1 VITDHERLRDA
12 DLASRVAKG
21 GRDALEQVYNQVGGA
36 VKTIAWR
43 VLRDEAL
50 AEDVVQEVF
59 MTFWREPE
67 RYDEGRGSLR
77 TYLITMAHRKA
88 VDVVRSE
95 SARFRREERDPA
107 PVQADID
114 EEVWALQVGERVRSA
129 LAELG
134 EGERE
139 AISLA
144 YLGGMSYVEVAQR
157 LGAPEGTVK
166 SRIRSG
172 MKKLSETLEEV
183 RGT

>member
-1 VITDHERLRDA
+1 VITDHERQRDA
-12 DLASRVAKG
+12 ELASRVAEG
-21 GRDALEQVYNQVGGA
+21 GRDALEQLYNQVGGA
-36 VKTIAWR
+36 VKTTAWR

-67 RYDEGRGSLR
+67 RYDESRGSLR
-77 TYLITMAHRKA
+77 TYLLTLAHRKA
-88 VDVVRSE
+88 VDIVRSE
-95 SARFRREERDPA
+95 SARLRREERDPA
-107 PVQADID
+107 PVQPDID
-114 EEVWALQVGERVRSA
+114 DEVWALQVGDRVRSA
-129 LAELG
+129 LLELG

-172 MKKLSETLEEV
+172 MRKLSESLMEV